1 MEGIIALPLI
11 TALLVTVPMYFGHMI
26 YSNRRTI
33 GELRKLVRW
42 NKTLNRVSAAGASLV
57 VVSAVAVL
65 MSKDGNG
72 LRADL
77 WIFGSLAFYL
87 ALQAVSV
94 RVAGPVSKQLGQWLQ
109 EIKLDDRMRL
119 PEPQSALIAKVDH
132 MYYVAAI
139 IGTLLFVLMIL
150 KPL

>member
-1 MEGIIALPLI
+1 MDGIIALPLV

-33 GELRKLVRW
+33 GELKQLVRW
-42 NKTLNRVSAAGASLV
+42 NKTMNMVPVAGASLL

-65 MSKDGNG
+65 LSKQGAS
-72 LRADL
+72 LQADL
-77 WIFGSLAFYL
+77 WILGTLAFYL
-87 ALQAVSV
+87 VLQAVSV
-94 RVAGPVSKQLGQWLQ
+94 SVARPVSKQLGQWLQ
-109 EIKLDDRMRL
+109 EMKLDDRMRL

-139 IGTLLFVLMIL
+139 IGTLLLVLMIL